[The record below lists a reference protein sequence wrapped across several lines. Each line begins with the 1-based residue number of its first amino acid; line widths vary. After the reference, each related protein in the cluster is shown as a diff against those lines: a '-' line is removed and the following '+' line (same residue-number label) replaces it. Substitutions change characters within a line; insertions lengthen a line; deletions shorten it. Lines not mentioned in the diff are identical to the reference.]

1 MAFVSTLVETALV
14 CCRLE
19 PMSCDDGID
28 KLFPKGARFGVALA
42 CPKNEE
48 GRTGADAQTDANE
61 TNRHKHD
68 RHVQSDQTDADR
80 SQTGQQRTSK
90 DTDES
95 TTEQQRSQFAVVEDE
110 STKQLIVDNLAAT
123 TDTNPP
129 CPQTTST
136 TRQ

>member
-1 MAFVSTLVETALV
+1 M
-14 CCRLE
+14 
-19 PMSCDDGID
+19 
-28 KLFPKGARFGVALA
+28 A

-90 DTDES
+90 DTDE
-95 TTEQQRSQFAVVEDE
+95 TTIEQQRSQFAVVEDE
-110 STKQLIVDNLAAT
+110 STKQLIVDNPTHPHPLSRHDA
-123 TDTNPP
+123 
-129 CPQTTST
+129 
-136 TRQ
+136 